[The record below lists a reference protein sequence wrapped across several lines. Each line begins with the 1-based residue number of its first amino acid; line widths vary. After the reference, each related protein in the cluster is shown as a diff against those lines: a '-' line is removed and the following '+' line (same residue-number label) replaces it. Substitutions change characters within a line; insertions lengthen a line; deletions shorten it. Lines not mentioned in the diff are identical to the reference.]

1 MRTITIN
8 SLPSTI
14 EDFVALR
21 DKIATT
27 PEGGAT
33 IFLLALKIYVQ
44 NEKLGEQCFVVAA
57 ERQALQTGD
66 IYKGFQLSNSSL
78 NLIKSQLAQNPKI
91 PDSYI
96 QGATPENNYS
106 VSLPYVYSYSE
117 NKFSGSEAEGRIK
130 LFVRSYGADSDRP
143 ITVVRNNRGLWKANN
158 WSSVIVGIKKPQIDD
173 DI

>member
-14 EDFVALR
+14 EEFVALR

-57 ERQALQTGD
+57 DRQALQTGNV
-66 IYKGFQLSNSSL
+66 YKGYKLSNSSL
-78 NLIKSQLAQNPKI
+78 SLIKSQLSKNPKI

-96 QGATPENNYS
+96 QGASPENNYA
-106 VSLPYVYSYSE
+106 VNLPYVYTFSE
-117 NKFSGSEAEGRIK
+117 NKYSGNEADGRIK
-130 LFVRSYGADSDRP
+130 LFVKSYGADSDRP
-143 ITVVRNNRGLWKANN
+143 ITVVRNKRGIWKANN
-158 WSSVIVGIKKPQIDD
+158 WSSVIVGIKKTQIDD